1 MRRRGS
7 LSLKQIFSILAAF
20 VVVYLVSANHKALTA
35 WFAVPAK
42 PARPAAAPKAEGQ
55 KEVRGTQ

>member
-42 PARPAAAPKAEGQ
+42 PVAGPKAEGQ